1 MSLGKDSLIIVFL
14 KLIYVAPWFHETTRR
29 TKGLVKWRVLWNKG
43 ILTSVSSGALWV
55 FRAGYSLNCLYV
67 DTGACNST
75 GPRLH
80 EFHATKNIHSP
91 SVGPQGLI
99 HPTV

>member
-1 MSLGKDSLIIVFL
+1 M
-14 KLIYVAPWFHETTRR
+14 R
-29 TKGLVKWRVLWNKG
+29 WRVLWNKG

-55 FRAGYSLNCLYV
+55 FRVDYSLNCIHV
-67 DTGACNST
+67 DTGACTST

-91 SVGPQGLI
+91 AVGPKVFGLI
-99 HPTV
+99 HPTVRHMSFFSRESGRGVGERSSHGPHVASDQ